1 MDFRQSTRNKKL
13 EHWVLVILVF
23 SLCIGL
29 NFFVSKINWQLD
41 LSNET
46 KYSLS
51 EESIALLNKLEAPIE
66 IIVTIKDDKNLPK
79 IAQKFMHDI
88 KLLLGA
94 FENAPSSELI
104 RSTFLDIES
113 PKPLPQYLSEYT
125 INEPNLI
132 IIASPNG
139 GQKTIFRY
147 DPEVAS
153 NPYDDSTPFRSR
165 DSAARQALL
174 ETDFYSDWK
183 ESFNGVLEP
192 TKFRGEENFIRA
204 MLALAGRK
212 NSRNTAFF
220 TTGHGE
226 KSPFDLDELNGYS
239 EFSRIL
245 EDRNIKVATIDLSL
259 GEKIP
264 DNAFMIVVAGPKGTF
279 QDKEVSSIQSFLNN
293 NGKLLLAIDPVEELS
308 VLDRPAFGLRPILK
322 EWGLRCHDMLVYD
335 NSPENYDIFTGAYIL
350 RTYREGNNHRIV
362 SQHTELGL
370 SIQTDRCRP
379 IETID
384 NDKIDFDTSEL
395 IYTSQNSLGLSGWTQ
410 RKTPPVK
417 NPLLDLEGRI
427 PIIAASEKRKENKNQ
442 HFTKGKIIALG
453 SSSILANKY
462 LTKHSGNN
470 LLGKNFIY
478 WLNESPDM
486 LEIPPRNIEY
496 FSVSMQESDFD
507 NLLYSISIVP
517 ITIAFIG
524 IFVGWLRKEL

>member
-1 MDFRQSTRNKKL
+1 
-13 EHWVLVILVF
+13 
-23 SLCIGL
+23 
-29 NFFVSKINWQLD
+29 
-41 LSNET
+41 
-46 KYSLS
+46 
-51 EESIALLNKLEAPIE
+51 
-66 IIVTIKDDKNLPK
+66 
-79 IAQKFMHDI
+79 
-88 KLLLGA
+88 
-94 FENAPSSELI
+94 
-104 RSTFLDIES
+104 
-113 PKPLPQYLSEYT
+113 
-125 INEPNLI
+125 
-132 IIASPNG
+132 
-139 GQKTIFRY
+139 
-147 DPEVAS
+147 
-153 NPYDDSTPFRSR
+153 
-165 DSAARQALL
+165 
-174 ETDFYSDWK
+174 
-183 ESFNGVLEP
+183 
-192 TKFRGEENFIRA
+192 

-212 NSRNTAFF
+212 NTRNTAYF

-239 EFSRIL
+239 EFSIIL

-279 QDKEVSSIQSFLNN
+279 QDKEVSGIQSFLNN

-335 NSPENYDIFTGAYIL
+335 NAPGNYDIFTGAYIL
-350 RTYREGNNHRIV
+350 RTYRERNNHKIV

-379 IETID
+379 IETME
-384 NDKIDFDTSEL
+384 NDKIDFDKSEL

-427 PIIAASEKRKENKNQ
+427 PIIAVSEKIRENKNQ

-453 SSSILANKY
+453 SSSILSNKY
-462 LTKHSGNN
+462 LSKHSGNN

-496 FSVSMQESDFD
+496 FTVSMQENDFD

-517 ITIAFIG
+517 VIIAFIG